1 MNLDKQRICVLGGGG
16 FLGSHLVAALLE
28 RSAAEVVVLD
38 TSLSKLGSTPGRS
51 ADCLRIVQT
60 SISDIAALRKAVTDC
75 DVVIS
80 MTALCN
86 PSLYNTRPREVIEAN
101 FTDLVPLVDLCT
113 AQRKWLVHLST
124 CEVYGL
130 SALPQDHGEAALM
143 SEEQTPL
150 VLGPID
156 KERWTYACA
165 KQLLERLLWAQGRH
179 HGLPCTIIRPFN
191 VIGPRMDYLPGI
203 DGEGIPRVLACFMGA
218 LLRQEPLMLV
228 GDGKQR
234 RSFIHVSDFTEALVQ
249 VLENPGACEGEIL
262 NIGNP
267 DNDISIEELARS
279 MVRIYSEGFGGDQS
293 LPIQHVSEEAFYGPG
308 YEDTR
313 QRVPDIQ
320 KIQRILAWQPAT
332 TLEQML
338 PSIMEDYVNRYGA
351 QVLQSRRRISG
362 AEGDR

>member
-16 FLGSHLVAALLE
+16 FLGSHLVEALLA
-28 RSAAEVVVLD
+28 RPCAEVLVLD
-38 TSLSKLGSTPGRS
+38 RALSKLEKRARLKTWQ
-51 ADCLRIVQT
+51 V
-60 SISDIAALRKAVTDC
+60 SISDLDALRRAVRTC
-75 DVVIS
+75 DVVVS

-101 FTDLVPLVDLCT
+101 FTELVPLVDLCT

-130 SALPQDHGEAALM
+130 SALPQDSGEAALM
-143 SEEQTPL
+143 SEDQTPL
-150 VLGPID
+150 VLGPIA

-218 LLRQEPLMLV
+218 LLRLEPLQVV

-234 RSFIHVSDFTEALVQ
+234 RSFIHVSDFTEALVR
-249 VLENPGACEGEIL
+249 VLENPEACEGEIL

-279 MVRIYSEGFGGDQS
+279 MVRIYSEGFGGDQL
-293 LPIQHVSEEAFYGPG
+293 LPIQQVSEEAFYGPG

-313 QRVPDIQ
+313 RRVPDIQ
-320 KIQRILAWQPAT
+320 KIQRILAWQPST

-338 PSIMEDYVNRYGA
+338 PSIMEDYVARYGA
-351 QVLQSRRRISG
+351 RLVGPAPRSCPP
-362 AEGDR
+362 EGDGP